1 MLQGCVR
8 RSFMPAYA
16 PHIPPMQQ
24 SSNNQGASTLHRTAQ
39 VIIVILALVVLL
51 VASSMLVTAGDQ
63 LAAFE
68 PNEQHTMPHP
78 GPTAP
83 PPQTF

>member
-1 MLQGCVR
+1 V
-8 RSFMPAYA
+8 
-16 PHIPPMQQ
+16 
-24 SSNNQGASTLHRTAQ
+24 AQ
-39 VIIVILALVVLL
+39 VIIVILALVALAF
-51 VASSMLVTAGDQ
+51 ASSMLVTAGDQ

-68 PNEQHTMPHP
+68 PSEHTMPQP

>member
-1 MLQGCVR
+1 
-8 RSFMPAYA
+8 
-16 PHIPPMQQ
+16 MQQ
-24 SSNNQGASTLHRTAQ
+24 SSNQQGASTPHRVAQ
-39 VIIVILALVVLL
+39 VIIVILALVALAF
-51 VASSMLVTAGDQ
+51 ASSMLVTAGDQ

-68 PNEQHTMPHP
+68 PSEHTMPQP